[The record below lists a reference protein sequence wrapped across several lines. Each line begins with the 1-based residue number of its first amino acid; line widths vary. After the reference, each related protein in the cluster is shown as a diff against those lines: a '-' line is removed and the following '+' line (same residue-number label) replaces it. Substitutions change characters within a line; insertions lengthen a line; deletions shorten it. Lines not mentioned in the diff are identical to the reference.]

1 MTSPYHSI
9 IGDRGKGDLPN
20 SPDGLVPYWNAD
32 LNCAKSELIVPG
44 PIAELHRVCSL
55 NPARPREQSSAQLS
69 YRASY
74 SKMP

>member
-44 PIAELHRVCSL
+44 PIAELQRIMRL
-55 NPARPREQSSAQLS
+55 QLKSSETSRAVIGSTQL
-69 YRASY
+69 
-74 SKMP
+74 PG